1 MIPVKG
7 LILVACVLYIVP
19 AVAELYR
26 FVNEDG
32 ITVLSGKIPARYAR
46 NGYTILSNNGQI
58 LEVVPGMLTEEE
70 RGDLERRLALEKIRE
85 EKETERQLADEAL
98 LRIYSAPADVLKVR
112 DAKLESIE
120 GFIQSVSINLAR
132 LQSEKRSVQSQLADI
147 ERSGRTISKDRL
159 AQIASI
165 EERIAQRTEEI
176 ETKRKEI
183 EQIVSL
189 FEAELERVTKL
200 YSPEDTLPSK
210 PPI

>member
-1 MIPVKG
+1 MM
-7 LILVACVLYIVP
+7 
-19 AVAELYR
+19 
-26 FVNEDG
+26 
-32 ITVLSGKIPARYAR
+32 
-46 NGYTILSNNGQI
+46 NG
-58 LEVVPGMLTEEE
+58 E
-70 RGDLERRLALEKIRE
+70 IRE

-98 LRIYSAPADVLKVR
+98 LRIYSAPADVRKVR

-132 LQSEKRSVQSQLADI
+132 RQSEKRSVQSQLADI

-159 AQIASI
+159 AQIESI

-176 ETKRKEI
+176 ETRRTEI